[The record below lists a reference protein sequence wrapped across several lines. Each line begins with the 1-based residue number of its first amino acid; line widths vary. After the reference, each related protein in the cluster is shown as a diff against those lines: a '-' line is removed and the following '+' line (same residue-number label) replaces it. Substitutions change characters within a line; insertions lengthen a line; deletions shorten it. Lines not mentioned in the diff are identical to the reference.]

1 MKVILLKDVKNVGR
15 KYDVKDVA
23 SGHAL
28 NLLIPRGEATAAT
41 PGAMKHLQAQKARLE
56 GEKKVQADLIAK
68 NVKDLDGMTL
78 TVKAKVNEKGH
89 LFAGMHKEAVIAEI
103 KKQTEL
109 DLAPEFLDLEHPI
122 KETGPHGLNVKGA
135 GKSAKFTLV
144 VEAL

>member
-1 MKVILLKDVKNVGR
+1 MKVILLKDVKNLGR

-28 NLLIPRGEATAAT
+28 NLLIPRGEVAAAT
-41 PGAMKHLQAQKARLE
+41 PSALKRLEAEKARTE

-68 NVKDLDGMTL
+68 NVKDLDGVKL

-89 LFAGMHKEAVIAEI
+89 LFAGMHKESVIAEV
-103 KKQTEL
+103 KKQTGL
-109 DLAPEFLDLEHPI
+109 DLDPSFISMEHPI
-122 KETGPHGLNVKGA
+122 KETGEHILEVKGG
-135 GKSAKFTLV
+135 GKSAKFKLV